1 MSYTKVANQVLEDAT
16 LSLKAKGL
24 FAYLVKLPK
33 DWKIRIGEIA
43 KHHKD
48 GYDSVQS
55 ALNELRQA
63 GYLERLGR
71 SRDKGKVGDWDYRI
85 NTGLAPDRENPSQE
99 NPDQVEPDREN
110 PVQVISALAQT
121 EPAIEPDRENPNAT
135 PPDREKPDQEN
146 PRVYI
151 KDLQRNNTNTPLTP
165 QGETSK
171 QNKKSKKASAATL
184 PPLPDWLPKDL
195 WDDFVEHRRLL
206 RKPLTPLAAT
216 RVLKILQD
224 VADQFSEA
232 EARQCLDTS
241 IANGWVGVFPPK
253 QAATPQRYQSVD
265 ERNQSV
271 LDDFLKGDANGKPG
285 NDSQSPEELGGQHWA
300 DYFQRPSL
308 RVV

>member
-1 MSYTKVANQVLEDAT
+1 MIHKQVPEGQHYTQISNEVLQSDH
-16 LSLKAKGL
+16 LSLLAKGL
-24 FAYLVKLPK
+24 LAVLLSHPPNFKVTA
-33 DWKIRIGEIA
+33 DWIHRHCCEGRLRVRKVLA
-43 KHHKD
+43 
-48 GYDSVQS
+48 
-55 ALNELRQA
+55 ELQEA
-63 GYLERLGR
+63 GYLEKR
-71 SRDKGKVGDWDYRI
+71 SERNDKGHVIEWVWDVNQGDKMIRTIDEITQPKSPDVQKVVSGQV
-85 NTGLAPDRENPSQE
+85 GPD
-99 NPDQVEPDREN
+99 
-110 PVQVISALAQT
+110 VQKVVSGRLVPI
-121 EPAIEPDRENPNAT
+121 
-135 PPDREKPDQEN
+135 
-146 PRVYI
+146 
-151 KDLQRNNTNTPLTP
+151 
-165 QGETSK
+165 
-171 QNKKSKKASAATL
+171 NKKQTIKEKINKKERA
-184 PPLPDWLPKDL
+184 PLPAWLSEDL

>member
-33 DWKIRIGEIA
+33 DWKIRIVELA

-48 GYDSVQS
+48 SRDSIRTGII
-55 ALNELRQA
+55 ELLEA

-71 SRDKGKVGDWDYRI
+71 SRDKGQLKDYEYRI
-85 NTGLAPDRENPSQE
+85 NTDFQPRPEKPTL
-99 NPDQVEPDREN
+99 EN
-110 PVQVISALAQT
+110 PVQVKPSTENPVQVDSPLDQT
-121 EPAIEPDRENPNAT
+121 EPDIAPRPEKPTLEKPTLENPT
-135 PPDREKPDQEN
+135 L
-146 PRVYI
+146 YI
-151 KDLQRNNTNTPLTP
+151 KDLQTNNTNTPLTP
-165 QGETSK
+165 QGETTK
-171 QNKKSKKASAATL
+171 QNKKSKKAPAATL

-195 WDDFVEHRRLL
+195 WDDFVEHRRLM

-216 RVLKILQD
+216 RVMKTLNK
-224 VADQFSEA
+224 VATKFSEA
-232 EARQCLDTS
+232 EARQCLDVA
-241 IANGWVGVFPPK
+241 IMNGWSGVFEPK

>member
-1 MSYTKVANQVLEDAT
+1 MIHKQVPEGQHYTQISNEVLQSDH
-16 LSLKAKGL
+16 LSLLAKGL
-24 FAYLVKLPK
+24 LAVLLSHPPNFKVTA
-33 DWKIRIGEIA
+33 DWIHRHCGEGRLRVRKVLA
-43 KHHKD
+43 
-48 GYDSVQS
+48 
-55 ALNELRQA
+55 ELQEA
-63 GYLERLGR
+63 GYLEKR
-71 SRDKGKVGDWDYRI
+71 SERNDKGHVIEWVWDVNQGDKMIRTIDEI
-85 NTGLAPDRENPSQE
+85 
-99 NPDQVEPDREN
+99 
-110 PVQVISALAQT
+110 T
-121 EPAIEPDRENPNAT
+121 EPKSPDVQKVVSGQVG
-135 PPDREKPDQEN
+135 PDVQKVVSGRLVPINKKQTIKEKINKKE
-146 PRVYI
+146 R
-151 KDLQRNNTNTPLTP
+151 TPLP
-165 QGETSK
+165 
-171 QNKKSKKASAATL
+171 A
-184 PPLPDWLPKDL
+184 WLSEDL
-195 WDDFVEHRRLL
+195 WNDFVEHRRLL

-265 ERNQSV
+265 ERNQTV

>member
-99 NPDQVEPDREN
+99 NPDQVQPDREN

-151 KDLQRNNTNTPLTP
+151 KDLQRNILI
-165 QGETSK
+165 
-171 QNKKSKKASAATL
+171 
-184 PPLPDWLPKDL
+184 PPLPPRGKLLSKIKNPKRLP
-195 WDDFVEHRRLL
+195 
-206 RKPLTPLAAT
+206 
-216 RVLKILQD
+216 
-224 VADQFSEA
+224 
-232 EARQCLDTS
+232 
-241 IANGWVGVFPPK
+241 
-253 QAATPQRYQSVD
+253 PQRYPPYPIGYPKTSGTI
-265 ERNQSV
+265 S
-271 LDDFLKGDANGKPG
+271 
-285 NDSQSPEELGGQHWA
+285 
-300 DYFQRPSL
+300 
-308 RVV
+308 

>member
-1 MSYTKVANQVLEDAT
+1 MIHKQVPEGQHYTQISNEVLQSDH
-16 LSLKAKGL
+16 LSLLAKGL
-24 FAYLVKLPK
+24 LAVLLSHPPNFKVTANWIHRHCCEGRLRVRKVL
-33 DWKIRIGEIA
+33 A
-43 KHHKD
+43 
-48 GYDSVQS
+48 
-55 ALNELRQA
+55 ELQEA
-63 GYLERLGR
+63 GYLEKR
-71 SRDKGKVGDWDYRI
+71 SERNDKGHVIEWVWDVNQGDKMIRTIDEI
-85 NTGLAPDRENPSQE
+85 
-99 NPDQVEPDREN
+99 
-110 PVQVISALAQT
+110 T
-121 EPAIEPDRENPNAT
+121 EPKSPDVQKVVSGRLVP
-135 PPDREKPDQEN
+135 
-146 PRVYI
+146 I
-151 KDLQRNNTNTPLTP
+151 
-165 QGETSK
+165 
-171 QNKKSKKASAATL
+171 NKKQTIKEKINKKERA
-184 PPLPDWLPKDL
+184 PLPAWLSEDL